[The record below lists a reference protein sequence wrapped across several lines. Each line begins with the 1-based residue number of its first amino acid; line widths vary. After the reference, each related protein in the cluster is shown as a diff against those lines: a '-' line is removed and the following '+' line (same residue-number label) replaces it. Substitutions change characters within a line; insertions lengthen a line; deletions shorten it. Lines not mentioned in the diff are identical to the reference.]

1 MIYSSWN
8 KECDYGTFSALSYTP
23 KKPKNQNLKK
33 NCWRYHHFT
42 QVHQKPQSC
51 KAQFLVYRVR
61 QAKLF
66 VILGDFLPFLYP
78 INPKKS
84 KFKKNENSIWRCHH
98 FAHMYQKPQSYD
110 VCFLRYG
117 VRHTIFCDFGPFL
130 PFYPTT
136 FFKIGIHSMQG
147 WTDTTRHGVT
157 RKWSIKRLKHTANLF
172 RKNLQLKDAC

>member
-1 MIYSSWN
+1 MTKQEFLSKNKILYWFPLGFKKITIMWKRWGTSQNFCLAFIDKLEKQLYLLKKKCWSGPIKNVRILTFTMMYILKKKTPGDIIILNLCTKNLDYMIYSSWN
-8 KECDYGTFSALSYTP
+8 KECDYGTFSALSSTP

-84 KFKKNENSIWRCHH
+84 KF
-98 FAHMYQKPQSYD
+98 
-110 VCFLRYG
+110 
-117 VRHTIFCDFGPFL
+117 
-130 PFYPTT
+130 
-136 FFKIGIHSMQG
+136 
-147 WTDTTRHGVT
+147 
-157 RKWSIKRLKHTANLF
+157 
-172 RKNLQLKDAC
+172 

>member
-8 KECDYGTFSALSYTP
+8 KECDYGTFSALSSTP

-66 VILGDFLPFLYP
+66 VILATFCPFYTLSTQK
-78 INPKKS
+78 NQN
-84 KFKKNENSIWRCHH
+84 FKKMKIASGDVIILHICTKNHNHMMYASWDMEWDTQFFVILGHFCPFTPLLFLKLGFTPCKAEQTLRGMELQENE
-98 FAHMYQKPQSYD
+98 A
-110 VCFLRYG
+110 
-117 VRHTIFCDFGPFL
+117 
-130 PFYPTT
+130 
-136 FFKIGIHSMQG
+136 
-147 WTDTTRHGVT
+147 
-157 RKWSIKRLKHTANLF
+157 
-172 RKNLQLKDAC
+172 